1 MSLNTEIVKLG
12 FSPLLRV
19 RVPPPLSDL
28 LSFAKTLRSRFWRA
42 EIGQFADRPKIS
54 DWLRVG
60 GLHPRTSPLQG
71 HSGATREDGEGAGW
85 PPNGRSDDGG
95 HRLREAPR
103 SCPRRVS
110 QLA

>member
-71 HSGATREDGEGAGW
+71 HSGDESPDLSSEGWAARDGPGGELGPVLAGAAPL
-85 PPNGRSDDGG
+85 PPQDGVG
-95 HRLREAPR
+95 
-103 SCPRRVS
+103 
-110 QLA
+110 